1 MLERRSALA
10 NVLDKGGRDG
20 ADGRRRLT
28 LGERLG
34 WSLVQIAGF
43 PSTLAELDAVTAPL
57 LGASLPMH
65 VGEAVPAGGR
75 QVLKTGPEQ
84 FWILGPD
91 ADEFASQLQSALAPE
106 IGSVTP
112 LSHSRTCI
120 VVEGGAAQALLS
132 KGIPLDFHPE
142 VFRVGQFA
150 QTGLH
155 HTPVLVWRSARDRYE
170 IFALRTFARSV
181 SEWLADAA
189 LPLGYEVVG

>member
-28 LGERLG
+28 LGERRG

-43 PSTLAELDAVTAPL
+43 ASTLAELDAVAAPL

-170 IFALRTFARSV
+170 IFALRTFALSLW
-181 SEWLADAA
+181 EWLADAA
-189 LPLGYEVVG
+189 LPLGYEFVG

>member
-10 NVLDKGGRDG
+10 SVLDKGGRAG

-28 LGERLG
+28 LGERRG
-34 WSLVQIAGF
+34 WSLTQIAGF
-43 PSTLAELDAVTAPL
+43 PSTLAELDAVAAPL

-75 QVLKTGPEQ
+75 QVLKTRPEQ

-120 VVEGGAAQALLS
+120 VVEGEAAQALLA

-142 VFRVGQFA
+142 AFRIGQFA

-155 HTPVLVWRSARDRYE
+155 HTPVLVWRSAGDRYE
-170 IFALRTFARSV
+170 IFALRTFALSLW
-181 SEWLADAA
+181 EWLADAA
-189 LPLGYEVVG
+189 LPLGYEFVG

>member
-10 NVLDKGGRDG
+10 SVLDKGGRDG

-28 LGERLG
+28 LGERRG

-43 PSTLAELDAVTAPL
+43 PSTLAELDAVAAPL

-170 IFALRTFARSV
+170 IFALRTFALSV
-181 SEWLADAA
+181 WEWLADAA